1 MVKPGMAGRMT
12 QPEAVIFDLDGVLA
26 DTVEFH
32 YRAWKHIADILDVPF
47 GPEDMNRLRGRQRRD
62 CLLDLLS
69 GRPVDE
75 DEIARLMILK
85 DEFYMA
91 DLEQMTP
98 ASLLPGVLDFVLAA
112 RKSRLRLGVASASM
126 TARAVLQK
134 TNLLA
139 YMDAVADGSTVSR
152 SKPAPDIFVWVAGA
166 LRVRPHQ
173 AIVFEDSRAGVEAA
187 RTAGMFVVG
196 VGDGQLTSQAHFSVP
211 SLRDVVLADLMERY
225 QSVQKAADLS

>member
-1 MVKPGMAGRMT
+1 MT
-12 QPEAVIFDLDGVLA
+12 QPEAIIFDLDGVLA

-32 YRAWKHIADILDVPF
+32 YRAWKRIADVMDVDF

-75 DEIARLMILK
+75 EQIARLMLLK
-85 DEFYMA
+85 DECYLA
-91 DLEQMTP
+91 DIEQMTQ
-98 ASLLPGVLDFVLAA
+98 ASLLPGVLDFVLTA
-112 RKSRLRLGVASASM
+112 KKHRLRLGVASASM

-134 TNLLA
+134 TGILD
-139 YMDAVADGSTVSR
+139 YMEAVADGSTVAR

-166 LRVRPHQ
+166 LRVRPNR

-196 VGDGQLTSQAHFSVP
+196 VGSGELTEQAHYSVP
-211 SLRDVVLADLMERY
+211 GMQDVVLAELVGRY
-225 QSVQKAADLS
+225 QAALDV